1 MSARNDMSNT
11 SSSTLDES
19 KTRELHPVTLD
30 ILEAQ
35 RAGPDAINSEDE
47 GFRSW
52 LTVFGAFLVQATTIG
67 HTGAYGVYE
76 AFYKEHYLSNS
87 SSSAISWV
95 GSTQYSLVFALGLVG
110 GLLFDRGKF
119 RSTFLFSVALYIFS
133 NFMLSLARPQHFYQI
148 FLSQGL
154 GMGVAMGLLYSP
166 TFMIVGAHF
175 HRRRTLAMGILT
187 CGAAFG
193 GIIQPIILNQLFSS
207 SLSFGN
213 SIRCDAAINAVM
225 LIIACLSITIKKPK
239 LPQADETRKTIHI
252 FGILRQ
258 RDYLLGLIAGNFI
271 CFPLFFPAVY
281 IQLYSTTLACG
292 LVINELQLT
301 ILNASSILGRVIFSI
316 LAARYGNI
324 ETVVLTVFGLGATL
338 FGLLGVSS
346 VASEVVVIFIL
357 GLFLGGVS
365 ALQPSVYA
373 NTAKSQPH
381 ELGARLGI
389 PSLAATIPCL
399 IGPPIDGAFLTDK
412 FQWWRPIV
420 FVGILTMLGGALYLS
435 ILLWPVKGNSGAVT
449 ATVTCPSDGGSLEEK
464 EDGDGQPGNP

>member
-1 MSARNDMSNT
+1 
-11 SSSTLDES
+11 
-19 KTRELHPVTLD
+19 
-30 ILEAQ
+30 
-35 RAGPDAINSEDE
+35 
-47 GFRSW
+47 
-52 LTVFGAFLVQATTIG
+52 
-67 HTGAYGVYE
+67 
-76 AFYKEHYLSNS
+76 
-87 SSSAISWV
+87 
-95 GSTQYSLVFALGLVG
+95 
-110 GLLFDRGKF
+110 
-119 RSTFLFSVALYIFS
+119 
-133 NFMLSLARPQHFYQI
+133 
-148 FLSQGL
+148 
-154 GMGVAMGLLYSP
+154 
-166 TFMIVGAHF
+166 
-175 HRRRTLAMGILT
+175 
-187 CGAAFG
+187 
-193 GIIQPIILNQLFSS
+193 
-207 SLSFGN
+207 
-213 SIRCDAAINAVM
+213 M
-225 LIIACLSITIKKPK
+225 LIIACLSITIRKPK
-239 LPQADETRKTIHI
+239 RPQAEETRKTVQIL
-252 FGILRQ
+252 GILRE
-258 RDYLLGLIAGNFI
+258 RDYLLGLIAGILI

-281 IQLYSTTLACG
+281 IQLYSVTKGLPATFSFYSVGFQLLLTTLACG

-324 ETVVLTVFGLGATL
+324 ETVVVTVFGLGATL

-399 IGPPIDGAFLTDK
+399 IRPPIDGAFLTDK

-420 FVGILTMLGGALYLS
+420 FVGILTMLGGVLYLS

-449 ATVTCPSDGGSLEEK
+449 ASVTCPSDGGSLEEK